1 MLLSGIAKMSHRI
14 QKALVGMLLM
24 GSMAC
29 GVCFGATLEQLSEQ
43 RLIEESTEIVR
54 GTVLFCQQTY
64 RQPVIWTICDV
75 TVTERFKGGA
85 GNRVQVAIPGG
96 TAGGFRQNFEGTPN
110 LERNGE
116 YLFFLWQGKSGLK
129 QIMGLS
135 QGLLNVVRDERG
147 SLVLVR
153 GKIEEQMVDA
163 AGRAVEDG
171 GLKMPLEQMRREIAG
186 RTGKSRGVKQ

>member
-1 MLLSGIAKMSHRI
+1 MSHRI

-96 TAGGFRQNFEGTPN
+96 T
-110 LERNGE
+110 
-116 YLFFLWQGKSGLK
+116 
-129 QIMGLS
+129 
-135 QGLLNVVRDERG
+135 
-147 SLVLVR
+147 
-153 GKIEEQMVDA
+153 
-163 AGRAVEDG
+163 
-171 GLKMPLEQMRREIAG
+171 
-186 RTGKSRGVKQ
+186 